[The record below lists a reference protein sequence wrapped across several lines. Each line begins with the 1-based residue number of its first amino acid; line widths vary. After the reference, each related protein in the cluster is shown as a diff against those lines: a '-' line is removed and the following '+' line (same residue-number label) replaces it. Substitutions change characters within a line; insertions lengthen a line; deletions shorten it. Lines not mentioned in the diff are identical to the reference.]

1 MMVVA
6 CTRSV
11 AVAVM
16 QSPDPAAAVV
26 RVAATCGG
34 ASAAFGRWSRG
45 GAARGVT
52 WEA

>member
-1 MMVVA
+1 VA
-6 CTRSV
+6 RSV
-11 AVAVM
+11 DDG
-16 QSPDPAAAVV
+16 SSTVV
-26 RVAATCGG
+26 RVAAMCGG